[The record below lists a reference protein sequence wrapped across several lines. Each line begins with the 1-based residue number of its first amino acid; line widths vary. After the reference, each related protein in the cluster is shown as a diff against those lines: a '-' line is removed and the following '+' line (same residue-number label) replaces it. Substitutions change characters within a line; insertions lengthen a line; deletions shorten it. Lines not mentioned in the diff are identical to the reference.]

1 MEKNF
6 EKVLDLRINIH
17 IAVIVILVLSVVVSN
32 LHFVVQLFG
41 GSTHSAS
48 NQQIDELS
56 RKLTELEFDRIRL
69 SDSQNILLAV
79 QDFYFQKNSLP
90 NNLADLKGE
99 GFLDLTMNLNDPET
113 NQPYFYENRK
123 NDFVLCIKI
132 SDGIKG
138 MNTTSCP
145 VSEGGAAT
153 STPQQSAASTNN
165 PVENNNSSSNLE
177 IVGNASFVN
186 VREEPTTNSKI
197 IATVNPN
204 DTFEFSEVRDN
215 WYKIVVQEGIEGW
228 VSGNYIKI
236 SQ

>member
-6 EKVLDLRINIH
+6 EKVLALKINVH
-17 IAVIVILVLSVVVSN
+17 IAVIVILVLSVLVSN
-32 LHFVVQLFG
+32 LHFVVG
-41 GSTHSAS
+41 RST
-48 NQQIDELS
+48 QDELL
-56 RKLTELEFDRIRL
+56 RKLTDVEKKNTELEFDRIRL
-69 SDSQNILLAV
+69 TDSQNILLAV

-99 GFLDLTMNLNDPET
+99 GFLDLTMNINDPET

-177 IVGNASFVN
+177 IVGNASFIN